1 MNRSARSFA
10 IAVLSTSLTSVAAI
24 AQQSPPPLTPGATP
38 GATPAVQP
46 APGNSVQP
54 AISGPPPGT
63 FSTTPGLSRI
73 NEADYILG
81 PGDQLQFS
89 MFGQTELFTTP
100 YTVLIDGTISLPFVG
115 RVPVAG
121 KTVRAVEAET
131 TLLYKRYFKRPYLSV
146 VLVRPRQLTLA
157 VSGEVLRPGTYPFTG
172 ADQIPTVTQ
181 LVRLAGGVKP
191 SANLRNVQIR
201 RTRFGQ
207 GSGYELVSINLV
219 QLLSSGDLSQDVKLR
234 DGDVVMIPPAEV
246 ASLDDFNLAANSNIA
261 TDTSEPLRIA
271 IIGEVFRPGPYLVQ
285 GGNAVVGQAGTQGQT
300 TGASGSRNL
309 PTVSQAIQLA
319 GGIRPDANIREIKIR
334 RVTSTGSEQ
343 LFTVDMRKMLVEGDI
358 KQDIPLQQGDTV
370 IVAKSATPLTPEE
383 LQFMSDITLAPATIN
398 VNVVGEVNRPGVVQ
412 IKPNTPL
419 NTAVFAAGG
428 FNNQRAKKSSVKLLR
443 LTPDGKVSE
452 RKIRLALDQPVN
464 EETNPPLRNNDVII
478 VDRNQITKFSDT
490 TSSIFSPITGTF
502 NVLRT
507 FTGVGNLFP

>member
-1 MNRSARSFA
+1 MKRPAYSLTLAL
-10 IAVLSTSLTSVAAI
+10 LSTAVTSVTAI
-24 AQQSPPPLTPGATP
+24 AQQSPQQPTLTPGT
-38 GATPAVQP
+38 TPAPQTAPQP
-46 APGNSVQP
+46 TFRPAVTGPASVP
-54 AISGPPPGT
+54 LS
-63 FSTTPGLSRI
+63 STPGLSRI
-73 NEADYILG
+73 NQADYILG
-81 PGDQLQFS
+81 PGDQLQFN
-89 MFGQTELFTTP
+89 MFGQAELFTTP
-100 YTVLIDGTISLPFVG
+100 YTVLIDGTISLPFIG

-121 KTVRAVEAET
+121 RTVRDVEAQT
-131 TLLYKRYFKRPYLSV
+131 TALYKRYFKRPYLSV

-181 LVRLAGGVKP
+181 LVKLAGGVKP
-191 SANLRNVQIR
+191 SGDLRRVQIR

-207 GSGYELVSINLV
+207 GSGYELVSIDLV
-219 QLLSSGDLSQDVKLR
+219 KLLRNGDLDQDIKLR
-234 DGDVVMIPPAEV
+234 DGDVVVIPPAEQ

-271 IIGEVFRPGPYLVQ
+271 IVGEVFRPGPYLLQ
-285 GGNAVVGQAGTQGQT
+285 GGNAVVGQAGTQGQN
-300 TGASGSRNL
+300 TGTGGGRNL
-309 PTVSQAIQLA
+309 PTVSQAIQIA

-358 KQDIPLQQGDTV
+358 KQDIPLQQGDTI
-370 IVAKSATPLTPEE
+370 IVAKTDTPLTSEE

-443 LTPDGKVSE
+443 LTPDGKVAE
-452 RKIRLALDQPVN
+452 RKIKLALDEPVN
-464 EETNPPLRNNDVII
+464 EKTNPPLRNNDVII
-478 VDRNQITKFSDT
+478 VDRNGLTAFSDAT
-490 TSSIFSPITGTF
+490 GSIFSPITGTF